1 MTEVPKPLDAAL
13 DLFVYAPVGLALT
26 AAEEL
31 PKLAAKGR
39 SRVNTQLMMARVVGQ
54 FAVTRGRQEIEKR
67 FAPPVPGSSPGS
79 SSGSSSPGSSSSSP
93 SGSGLSEDPEAQPPV
108 TFDEMTAANGSGPG
122 LPGADRVEGGDDV
135 SVSTAGDLATVT
147 ELPVH
152 RRSAGQ
158 RASESSGAGSG
169 SGSRS
174 GSGSGARSGSG
185 SGSGSRSG
193 SGSGSPSGATG
204 TSESAAPAAE
214 ELAIPGYDSLSASQ
228 VVQRLAG
235 LSGQELVAVG
245 AYERAHRGRRTILNR
260 IDQLQ
265 GQ

>member
-39 SRVNTQLMMARVVGQ
+39 TRVNTQLMMARVVGQ
-54 FAVTRGRQEIEKR
+54 FAVARGRQELEKR
-67 FAPPVPGSSPGS
+67 FAPP
-79 SSGSSSPGSSSSSP
+79 SP
-93 SGSGLSEDPEAQPPV
+93 SAPPPDVVAAEELDEQPPV
-108 TFDEMTAANGSGPG
+108 TFDEMTATNGSGPG
-122 LPGADRVEGGDDV
+122 LPGAERTEGGRDV
-135 SVSTAGDLATVT
+135 SVSTVGDLATLT
-147 ELPVH
+147 EP
-152 RRSAGQ
+152 SEPTES
-158 RASESSGAGSG
+158 ASEA
-169 SGSRS
+169 
-174 GSGSGARSGSG
+174 
-185 SGSGSRSG
+185 
-193 SGSGSPSGATG
+193 PSA
-204 TSESAAPAAE
+204 SSAAPPPSAE

-235 LSGQELVAVG
+235 LSGDELGAVA

>member
-26 AAEEL
+26 AAEEV

-54 FAVTRGRQEIEKR
+54 FAVTRGRQELEKR
-67 FAPPVPGSSPGS
+67 FAAPTSPPSASVPAEEPA
-79 SSGSSSPGSSSSSP
+79 
-93 SGSGLSEDPEAQPPV
+93 EQPPV
-108 TFDEMTAANGSGPG
+108 TFDEMTANGAGP
-122 LPGADRVEGGDDV
+122 LPGADVTERSDGVT
-135 SVSTAGDLATVT
+135 VSTAGDLAAV
-147 ELPVH
+147 
-152 RRSAGQ
+152 GQ
-158 RASESSGAGSG
+158 PGPGVSS
-169 SGSRS
+169 
-174 GSGSGARSGSG
+174 
-185 SGSGSRSG
+185 
-193 SGSGSPSGATG
+193 SPG
-204 TSESAAPAAE
+204 AAPRAG

-235 LSGQELVAVG
+235 LSRDELDAVA